1 MQGKERKT
9 EEGGSR
15 MCIYLIHLDL
25 RVTHGSAFLPVHDNL
40 YIVPQSFKFSIVV
53 HERYKNTI
61 RFPALE

>member
-1 MQGKERKT
+1 
-9 EEGGSR
+9 